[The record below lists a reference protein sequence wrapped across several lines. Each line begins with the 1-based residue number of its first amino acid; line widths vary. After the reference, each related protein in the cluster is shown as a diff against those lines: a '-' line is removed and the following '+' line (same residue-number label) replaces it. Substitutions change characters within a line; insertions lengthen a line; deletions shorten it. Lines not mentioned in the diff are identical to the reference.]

1 MRPVTTRRPLNELAK
16 ALKLLTALLS
26 PDADLAQIVGD
37 LGEPVVHFLAELAD
51 LPRLLG
57 KPLLPPDRGDGA
69 GDGDQVGRGGE
80 QHALFERK
88 VPQGRIMLERGR
100 EEMLAGDEHDDI
112 IGRVV
117 ELAPI
122 GLVAERC

>member
-1 MRPVTTRRPLNELAK
+1 M
-16 ALKLLTALLS
+16 LTALLS
-26 PDADLAQIVGD
+26 PRADLAQIVGD
-37 LGEPVVHFLAELAD
+37 LGQTVVHFLAELAD

-57 KPLLPPDRGDGA
+57 EPLLTPHRRDGA
-69 GDGDQVGRGGE
+69 RDGDEVGRGRE
-80 QHALFERK
+80 QHALVEREI
-88 VPQGRIMLERGR
+88 PQGRIMLERGG
-100 EEMLAGDEHDDI
+100 EEMLAGHEHDDI